1 MPVTNLS
8 RAFYQQLKTK
18 LPFFDM
24 EMVFGFLI
32 ASCRVVSYFLVKE
45 EFLQPKKL
53 FSIYPQFFPAV
64 NEVILMNINK

>member
-1 MPVTNLS
+1 
-8 RAFYQQLKTK
+8 
-18 LPFFDM
+18 M

-64 NEVILMNINK
+64 NEVILLNINK